1 MIYKFIPVFILTAL
15 LFNSCTSTLKTVY
28 PTLNDNKY
36 DSEFPYR
43 SSSDELDRI
52 SETIQRVNCTTF
64 YKIYRFAVNDEI
76 TYNMLNDDL
85 IKKKAVSEE
94 FGNNTLSGTAF
105 TVSSENGA
113 IALVT
118 CAHIVSFPDTMI
130 SYRANPDGTTSPYIE
145 TISIKDRESIYIAG
159 FPEGSEVEL
168 LAKDDV
174 ADIALLGRKYSAQT
188 GFRIPVFPYP
198 AGYAKELE
206 WGTFVYL
213 FGYPIN
219 YQMVTKAIVSSPN
232 RDSQG
237 SFLVDAV
244 VNPGFS
250 GGLVLAIRDGVPHFE
265 LVGMVQWVPEDEETF
280 LAPQKLSGGKT
291 YNTLV
296 PYTGEIYPKIHKNIK
311 YGITKVIPV
320 EAIKNF
326 LEKNGD
332 LLKTEGYEITLK
344 SRPKE

>member
-1 MIYKFIPVFILTAL
+1 MIRYFPLIMLAL
-15 LFNSCTSTLKTVY
+15 LFNSCSPTLETVY
-28 PTLNDNKY
+28 PTLNDGKY
-36 DSEFPYR
+36 DSEFPYK
-43 SSSDELDRI
+43 SSSPELERI
-52 SETIQRVNCTTF
+52 SECVQRINCTVF
-64 YKIYRFAVNDEI
+64 YRIYKFAPEDKIRFS
-76 TYNMLNDDL
+76 MLTDDL
-85 IKKKAVSEE
+85 LNSKADTVEY
-94 FGNNTLSGTAF
+94 GNNSLSGTGF

-118 CAHIVSFPDTMI
+118 CAHIVSFPDTVVAYETDKNGM
-130 SYRANPDGTTSPYIE
+130 TTPYVE
-145 TISIKDRESIYIAG
+145 TISIKDKENIYVAG

-168 LAKDDV
+168 LVKDDL

-198 AGYAKELE
+198 AGYSKQLE

-265 LVGMVQWVPEDEETF
+265 MVGMVQWVPEEEEVF
-280 LAPQKLSGGKT
+280 LAPRKLGSGRK
-291 YNTLV
+291 YNTLI
-296 PYTGEIYPKIHKNIK
+296 PYEGESYPKVHKSIK
-311 YGITKVIPV
+311 YGITKIIPI
-320 EAIKNF
+320 EAIKDF
-326 LEKNGD
+326 LNKNRVR
-332 LLKTEGYEITLK
+332 LKSEGYEITLI
-344 SRPKE
+344 SRNQ

>member
-1 MIYKFIPVFILTAL
+1 MTHKFLTVVIFAAF
-15 LFNSCTSTLKTVY
+15 LFNSCSSSLETVY
-28 PTLNDNKY
+28 PTLNDGKY
-36 DSEFPYR
+36 DSEFPYK

-64 YKIYRFAVNDEI
+64 YKIFRFNESDEI

-85 IKKKAVSEE
+85 IKKRAVSEE
-94 FGNNTLSGTAF
+94 YGNNSLSGTAF

-118 CAHIVSFPDTMI
+118 CAHIVSFPDTMV

-145 TISIKDRESIYIAG
+145 TISIKDKESIYIAG

-168 LAKDDV
+168 LAKDDL

-198 AGYAKELE
+198 AGYAKQLE

-265 LVGMVQWVPEDEETF
+265 LVGMVQWVPEDDEIF
-280 LAPQKLSGGKT
+280 LAPLKLSGGKT

-296 PYTGEIYPKIHKNIK
+296 PYSGEIYPKIHKNIK
-311 YGITKVIPV
+311 YGITKIIPV
-320 EAIKNF
+320 EAIKAF
-326 LEKNGD
+326 LEKNRD
-332 LLKTEGYEITLK
+332 LLKTEGYEINLK
-344 SRPKE
+344 SRAKK